1 MKRIDLSAG
10 FSSSPLLAQIKSN
23 NYAIQTKLSLLFTCL
38 CIALTGW
45 IFGKI
50 VWLAIPQSSDVTPWK
65 PSASNTAVRSESNS
79 IDFNA
84 LQNADLFGKYSEQQP
99 VIIEQPVV
107 QDAPKTKL
115 NLTLVGAVASN
126 QQLNSLAVIANSG
139 KQATYGIGEEIE
151 GTRAKLKAVLVDRV
165 IIDNQGRDETLM
177 MQGVEYNKLSESPQ
191 ARRAQPAQP
200 AQQTADIPSD
210 KLDQIREEIAQDPKS
225 VFKYINISPVKNG
238 DEIVG
243 YRVAPG
249 RDAALFNDVGLES
262 GDIAVQLN
270 GIDLRDP
277 SSAAEVMQIMSE
289 PQELNL
295 TVERDGQQYDIYIQ
309 L

>member
-10 FSSSPLLAQIKSN
+10 LSSSPLLAQIKSN
-23 NYAIQTKLSLLFTCL
+23 NYALQTKLSLLLTCL

-45 IFGKI
+45 ILGKI
-50 VWLAIPQSSDVTPWK
+50 VWLAMPQTSDVQPWR
-65 PSASNTAVRSESNS
+65 PSATNTIVRNESNA
-79 IDFNA
+79 IDFNT
-84 LQNADLFGKYSEQQP
+84 LQNADLFGKYTEQKP
-99 VIIEQPVV
+99 VVIEQPVV
-107 QDAPKTKL
+107 KDAPKTRL

-126 QQLNSLAVIANSG
+126 LSQTSLAVIANRG

-151 GTRAKLKAVLVDRV
+151 GTRATLKAVLVDRV

-177 MQGVEYNKLSESPQ
+177 MQGIEYNKLSESPR
-191 ARRAQPAQP
+191 ARRIQAVSQA
-200 AQQTADIPSD
+200 ATSSD
-210 KLDQIREEIAQDPKS
+210 KLEQIREEIAQDPKS
-225 VFKYINISPVKNG
+225 VFKYISISPVKSG
-238 DEIVG
+238 DEILG

-249 RDAALFNDVGLES
+249 RDAALFNDVGLEP

-270 GIDLRDP
+270 GIDLRDSS
-277 SSAAEVMQIMSE
+277 SSAELMQIMSE

-295 TVERDGQQYDIYIQ
+295 TVERDGQQYEIYLQ

>member
-1 MKRIDLSAG
+1 MKRIELSAG
-10 FSSSPLLAQIKSN
+10 LSSSPLLAQMKSN

-38 CIALTGW
+38 FIALVGW
-45 IFGKI
+45 LLGKV
-50 VWLAIPQSSDVTPWK
+50 VWLLIPQTAEITPWR
-65 PSASNTAVRSESNS
+65 PTAGNVIAGNNDNA

-84 LQNADLFGKYSEQQP
+84 LQNAHLFGQYTENKP
-99 VIIEQPVV
+99 VIIDQPVV
-107 QDAPKTKL
+107 KDAPKTRL

-126 QQLNSLAVIANSG
+126 QVQSSLAVIANRG
-139 KQATYGIGEEIE
+139 KQSTYGIGEEIE
-151 GTRAKLKAVLVDRV
+151 GTRATLKAVLVDRV

-191 ARRAQPAQP
+191 LRRAQAV
-200 AQQTADIPSD
+200 QQESVVGD
-210 KLDQIREEIAQDPKS
+210 KLEQIREEIAQDPKS
-225 VFKYINISPVKNG
+225 VFKYISISPVKNG
-238 DEIVG
+238 DDIIG

-249 RDAALFNDVGLES
+249 REAALFNDVGLES

-270 GIDLRDP
+270 GIDLSDP
-277 SSAAEVMQIMSE
+277 SSSAELMQIMSD

-295 TVERDGQQYDIYIQ
+295 TVVREGQQYEIYIQ

>member
-1 MKRIDLSAG
+1 MKRIELSAG
-10 FSSSPLLAQIKSN
+10 LSSSPLLAQMKSN

-38 CIALTGW
+38 FIALVGW
-45 IFGKI
+45 LLGKV
-50 VWLAIPQSSDVTPWK
+50 VWLLIPQTAEITPWR
-65 PSASNTAVRSESNS
+65 PTAGNVIAGNNENA

-84 LQNADLFGKYSEQQP
+84 LQNAHLFGQYTENKP
-99 VIIEQPVV
+99 VIIDQPVV
-107 QDAPKTKL
+107 KDAPKTRL

-126 QQLNSLAVIANSG
+126 QVQSSLAVIANRG
-139 KQATYGIGEEIE
+139 KQSTYGIGEEIE
-151 GTRAKLKAVLVDRV
+151 GTRATLKAVLVDRV

-191 ARRAQPAQP
+191 LRRAQAV
-200 AQQTADIPSD
+200 QQESVVGD
-210 KLDQIREEIAQDPKS
+210 KLEQIREEIAQDPKS
-225 VFKYINISPVKNG
+225 VFKYISISPVKNG
-238 DEIVG
+238 DDIIG

-249 RDAALFNDVGLES
+249 REAALFNDVGLES

-270 GIDLRDP
+270 GIDLSDP
-277 SSAAEVMQIMSE
+277 SSSAELMQIMSD

-295 TVERDGQQYDIYIQ
+295 TVVREGQQYEIYIQ

>member
-1 MKRIDLSAG
+1 M
-10 FSSSPLLAQIKSN
+10 KSN

-38 CIALTGW
+38 FIALAGW
-45 IFGKI
+45 LLGKI
-50 VWLAIPQSSDVTPWK
+50 VWLMIPQTSEITPWR
-65 PSASNTAVRSESNS
+65 PSAGTVIAGSNNDA

-84 LQNADLFGKYSEQQP
+84 LQNAHLFGQYTEQKP

-107 QDAPKTKL
+107 KDAPKTRL

-126 QQLNSLAVIANSG
+126 QLQTSLAVIANRG

-151 GTRAKLKAVLVDRV
+151 GTRATLKAVLVDRV
-165 IIDNQGRDETLM
+165 IIENQGRDETLM
-177 MQGVEYNKLSESPQ
+177 MQGIEYNKLSESPQ
-191 ARRAQPAQP
+191 FRQAQAV
-200 AQQTADIPSD
+200 QQESGVGD
-210 KLDQIREEIAQDPKS
+210 KLEQIREEIAQDPKS
-225 VFKYINISPVKNG
+225 VFKYISISPVKNG
-238 DEIVG
+238 DDIIG

-270 GIDLRDP
+270 GIDLSDP
-277 SSAAEVMQIMSE
+277 SSSAELMQVMSD

-295 TVERDGQQYDIYIQ
+295 TVEREGQQYEIYIQ

>member
-1 MKRIDLSAG
+1 MKRIDLSG
-10 FSSSPLLAQIKSN
+10 GLSSSPLLAQIKSN
-23 NYAIQTKLSLLFTCL
+23 NYVLQTKLSLLFTCL

-45 IFGKI
+45 ILGKI
-50 VWLAIPQSSDVTPWK
+50 VWLVIPQSSDVPPWK
-65 PSASNTAVRSESNS
+65 PSASNVVVRSESNP

-84 LQNADLFGKYSEQQP
+84 LQNAHIFGKYTEQKPVIVEQP
-99 VIIEQPVV
+99 VIK
-107 QDAPKTKL
+107 DAPKTKL

-126 QQLNSLAVIANSG
+126 QQQNSLAVIANRG
-139 KQATYGIGEEIE
+139 TQATYGIGEEIE

-191 ARRAQPAQP
+191 VRRTQP
-200 AQQTADIPSD
+200 AQQEAQQIPSD

-225 VFKYINISPVKNG
+225 VFKYISISPVKSG
-238 DEIVG
+238 DEIMG

>member
-1 MKRIDLSAG
+1 MKRIELSAG
-10 FSSSPLLAQIKSN
+10 LSSSPLLAQMKSN

-38 CIALTGW
+38 FIALVGW
-45 IFGKI
+45 LLGKV
-50 VWLAIPQSSDVTPWK
+50 VWLLIPQTAEITPWR
-65 PSASNTAVRSESNS
+65 PTAGNIIAGNNDNA

-84 LQNADLFGKYSEQQP
+84 LQNAHLFGQYTENKP
-99 VIIEQPVV
+99 VIIDQPVV
-107 QDAPKTKL
+107 KDAPKTRL

-126 QQLNSLAVIANSG
+126 QVQSSLAVIANRG
-139 KQATYGIGEEIE
+139 KQSTYGIGEEIE
-151 GTRAKLKAVLVDRV
+151 GTRATLKAVLVDRV

-191 ARRAQPAQP
+191 LRRAQAV
-200 AQQTADIPSD
+200 QQESVVGD
-210 KLDQIREEIAQDPKS
+210 KLEQIREEIAQDPKS
-225 VFKYINISPVKNG
+225 VFKYISISPVKNG
-238 DEIVG
+238 DDIIG

-249 RDAALFNDVGLES
+249 REAALFNDVGLES

-270 GIDLRDP
+270 GIDLSDP
-277 SSAAEVMQIMSE
+277 SSSAELMQIMSD

-295 TVERDGQQYDIYIQ
+295 TVVREGQQYEIYIQ